1 MLFSPSN
8 YLLGNPALQ
17 SSQMIRMNYN
27 SSASDIVEEVLTFG
41 GQSASGMFNL
51 TAIQPD
57 YYSYEGDS
65 NTRKFP
71 YDRESSSSFSG
82 LCLTSGDPAIDVFSH
97 YSSASPLQR
106 Q

>member
-1 MLFSPSN
+1 MKQVHTTAHAGMLFSPSN

-71 YDRESSSSFSG
+71 YDRESSPRSRFS
-82 LCLTSGDPAIDVFSH
+82 LVRNSRA
-97 YSSASPLQR
+97 
-106 Q
+106 

>member
-1 MLFSPSN
+1 MIFSPSN

-41 GQSASGMFNL
+41 GESASGMFNL
-51 TAIQPD
+51 TAVKPD
-57 YYSYEGDS
+57 YYAYEGDS

-71 YDRESSSSFSG
+71 YDRASSVSLRCSFVFTWLIFCPHSESS
-82 LCLTSGDPAIDVFSH
+82 PPV
-97 YSSASPLQR
+97 QR
-106 Q
+106 K